1 MGRLRAGSPG
11 RPNDLSAHARA
22 WVERSC
28 LDQHLPIKITDSRRL
43 REVAA
48 LLGACGRSDPPD
60 GGEPGRVELVEAA
73 PAGADDQVVE
83 DGGDDPVLPSQR

>member
-11 RPNDLSAHARA
+11 QQDDLRACARA

-28 LDQHLPIKITDSRRL
+28 LDQQIPLKITDPKTL

-48 LLGACGRSDPPD
+48 LLGARSDPPD
-60 GGEPGRVELVEAA
+60 GAEPARVEPVEAA
-73 PAGADDQVVE
+73 PAGADNQVIE
-83 DGGDDPVLPSQR
+83 NGGDDPMLPSQR